1 MSEQVPAVLRSF
13 VRRRAN
19 RRCEYCLLHDTD
31 ASVPHEP
38 DHIIARKHRGPTA
51 AKDLAWACAACN
63 GQKGTD
69 IASIDAETEELVRL
83 FHARREDWP
92 LHFRLEGAAI
102 MPLTAIGR
110 VTEFL
115 LQLNRFDRLANRRW
129 LLRAGRYPR

>member
-1 MSEQVPAVLRSF
+1 MSEHVPPALRIF
-13 VRRRAN
+13 VRRRAK

-31 ASVPHEP
+31 ATVPHEP

-51 AKDLAWACAACN
+51 ADNLAWACAAGN

-69 IASIDAETEELVRL
+69 IASIDPDTEKLVRL
-83 FHARREDWP
+83 FHPRREDWP
-92 LHFRLEGAAI
+92 IHFLLEGAAI
-102 MPLTAIGR
+102 IPLSGIGR

-115 LQLNRFDRLANRRW
+115 LQLNRFDRLANRGW

>member
-38 DHIIARKHRGPTA
+38 DHIIARKHRGRTA
-51 AKDLAWACAACN
+51 AENLAWACAACN

-69 IASIDAETEELVRL
+69 IASIDSETEELVRL
-83 FHARREDWP
+83 FHPRREDWP
-92 LHFRLEGAAI
+92 SHFRLEGAVI
-102 MPLTAIGR
+102 MPLTAVGR

-115 LQLNRFDRLANRRW
+115 LQFNRFDRLASRRW
-129 LLRAGRYPR
+129 LL